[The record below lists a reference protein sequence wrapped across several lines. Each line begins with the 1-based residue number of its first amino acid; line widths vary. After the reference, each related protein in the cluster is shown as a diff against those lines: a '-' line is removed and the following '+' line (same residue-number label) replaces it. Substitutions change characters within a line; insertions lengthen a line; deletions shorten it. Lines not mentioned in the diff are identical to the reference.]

1 MNNDTHFE
9 LYSRHKGFKVSLSAL
24 LQCLRIAE
32 VYGHTAQIDET
43 WWQTIQRLYPRLE
56 MKPEQLS
63 GLDVS
68 TEKGCDEHDNFAEF
82 RLTNEEE
89 ECHVDMTTLLTTLH
103 LAEHYDRMPP
113 IGAAWWLDMM
123 NRYTD
128 IIPTIK

>member
-43 WWQTIQRLYPRLE
+43 WWQSIKNIYPTLE
-56 MKPEQLS
+56 MDVEHIT

-68 TEKGCDEHDNFAEF
+68 KGKGCDEHDNFAEF
-82 RLTNEEE
+82 RLTDGNEV
-89 ECHVDMTTLLTTLH
+89 CHVDMMTLLTTLH
-103 LAEHYDRMPP
+103 VSERTHVIPSIDST
-113 IGAAWWLDMM
+113 WWLDAV
-123 NRYTD
+123 NRYG
-128 IIPTIK
+128 TIVY